1 MKKFIALSLTMF
13 FAIAMNAQDAEKILK
28 DLSEKAKTFKTVKA
42 TYTYRLID
50 SMSGLDESSEGEITI
65 KDEKYHLDTGD
76 YLIISD
82 GTSQWTYQRDVNE
95 VLIDDMEDLGDDGF
109 DPKTMFTIWEDD
121 FNYAL
126 KGSVNMEGV
135 DCWEIH
141 LYPNNSEDKTF
152 HTIKM
157 FVDKKKMEVFRLEVK
172 GREGTDVIYKM
183 KTFQTDQAV
192 PDSKFQ
198 FNEGDFPGVEIID
211 NRL

>member
-1 MKKFIALSLTMF
+1 MF
-13 FAIAMNAQDAEKILK
+13 FAIAMNAQDAESILK

-42 TYTYRLID
+42 TYTFRLID

-65 KDEKYHLDTGD
+65 KDDKYHLNTGD

-82 GTSQWTYQRDVNE
+82 GESQWTYQQDVNE

-121 FNYAL
+121 FKYDL
-126 KGSVNMEGV
+126 KGTKNIEGV
-135 DCWEIH
+135 DCYEIH
-141 LYPNNSEDKTF
+141 LFPNDVESKTF

-157 FVDKKKMEVFRLEVK
+157 FVDKNKMEVFRLEVK

-183 KTFQTDQAV
+183 KTFQTNVSV
-192 PDSKFQ
+192 PDTKFQ
-198 FNEGDFPGVEIID
+198 FDVGDFPGVEVID